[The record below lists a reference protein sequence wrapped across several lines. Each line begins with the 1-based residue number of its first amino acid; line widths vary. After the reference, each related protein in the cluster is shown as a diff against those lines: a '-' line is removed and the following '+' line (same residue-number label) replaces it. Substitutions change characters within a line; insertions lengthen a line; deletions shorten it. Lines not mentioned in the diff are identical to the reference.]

1 MKWDEFFSWEQ
12 ASRDSIDVKKIY
24 IDMAGDL
31 VTGVLLSQIVYWF
44 LPSRRGESK
53 LHVEKDGVIW
63 LAKKVDDW
71 WDECRV
77 SAKQARRAI
86 AALKA
91 RGIIETRIC
100 KFAGVPTTHIR
111 LTEGFLDLLTEAT
124 AVRANPLCPK
134 VQMDYAQRDKSIMP
148 KGTNPLTEIT
158 SEITSETDS
167 RPLRG
172 RDTQPPTGQIDSA
185 NKEGKEKRGSL
196 RETADTASS
205 HPAITAFR
213 QAVHRYPAKS
223 WYQNIVDTV
232 GDKEDSVDRW
242 RALVHEWV
250 GHGWNPLNVSAMLE
264 AYRTGG
270 IKPKANAPPAN
281 NGNGN
286 GRPTGKA
293 AIEAYLRGG
302 DSGVT

>member
-44 LPSRRGESK
+44 LPGRSGESK

-63 LAKKVDDW
+63 LAKKMDDW

-111 LTEGFLDLLTEAT
+111 LTDRFLDLLTQAST
-124 AVRANPLCPK
+124 VRANPLCPK
-134 VQMDYAQRDKSIMP
+134 VQMDYAQRYKSIMP
-148 KGTNPLTEIT
+148 KGMNPLQRLLQ
-158 SEITSETDS
+158 
-167 RPLRG
+167 RPPQRLLQKICPMLAHRVRPRLR
-172 RDTQPPTGQIDSA
+172 RIYRHHAPCLQ
-185 NKEGKEKRGSL
+185 
-196 RETADTASS
+196 
-205 HPAITAFR
+205 
-213 QAVHRYPAKS
+213 
-223 WYQNIVDTV
+223 
-232 GDKEDSVDRW
+232 RW
-242 RALVHEWV
+242 PGYVR
-250 GHGWNPLNVSAMLE
+250 
-264 AYRTGG
+264 
-270 IKPKANAPPAN
+270 
-281 NGNGN
+281 
-286 GRPTGKA
+286 
-293 AIEAYLRGG
+293 
-302 DSGVT
+302 